1 MWWLSHEIQPGRPRR
16 APAAVV
22 ALAAICG
29 IAMDFFTSLPLT
41 IWWFVLLGVL
51 ALRWRCLRE
60 PRAATVALGL
70 GWAAV
75 FAAWHHVSRE
85 VAPPETEQLLAESA
99 SVPLQLEVRVI
110 HPSWQTQ
117 RAWSIH
123 PATIAVVD
131 EVHVIA
137 GSQNRLPL
145 PARLRL
151 VIEGGFMELPA
162 GTVLRLV
169 GRLSTPAPAAN
180 PGGFDFRE
188 WLRRQGIVGLL
199 RVEIKDAVE
208 VVEFRPTLWER
219 LRNQRYELRKHAVQA
234 LERSLDSPTA
244 RVAEALLLGSRQQ
257 MPEELR
263 EAFQESG
270 TLHVLAISGVNV
282 GVIWLG
288 LMRLC
293 RLLGW
298 SQRTTSLIVMSSL
311 VAYAWLTDANP
322 PIVRAVIMVLAFQAA
337 ELMNR
342 QIGLLQSL
350 SLAVCVVL
358 VSNPQDLFNPG
369 AQLSFLSVAALTT
382 ATRLW
387 AVWDHEDETMSRWGR
402 WVWNSFLQA
411 NLATGLVWVSTLPLV
426 LWRYHLISFVGFV
439 LNVFLG
445 PLVCVLLW
453 SGYLWLLCVPFSSW
467 LSELPLRVFGGLLW
481 MLIKI
486 TQGAA
491 EWRCSHV
498 YVAGPSAIW
507 VAGYYMLLAGLAV
520 LPRSAWWRGCF
531 HAWLMW
537 INLGL
542 AWSLWWPKA
551 PAGLTCEILAV
562 GHGLAVVT
570 HCPNRRTLVYDTG
583 SLIGPEVAA
592 EAVCGSIW
600 RHGQRR
606 VDVLVASHADADHVN
621 GVSAVADRLST
632 GMLLVHRTFLDL
644 SQSLVTEVIEGWSRA
659 GGSCRLIAAG
669 DQIVLDPQVT
679 IEVWHPPAA
688 FRGKR
693 DNANSLVLSIRYA
706 GRSILLTGD
715 LEQDGLAALLSLPR
729 RPADVLVAPHH
740 GAKSANPPALAAW
753 VNPAWVVVSAGDRA
767 AAQRLSE
774 VYPEPAQRLNTAI
787 CGMVR
792 CVIRPDGTMKISTYR
807 SAD

>member
-29 IAMDFFTSLPLT
+29 IATDALTSPPLT
-41 IWWFVLLGVL
+41 IWWLLLLGVL
-51 ALRWRCLRE
+51 ALRWLCLKE
-60 PRAATVALGL
+60 PRAAIIALGL

-85 VAPPETEQLLAESA
+85 IAPPETEQFLAEST
-99 SVPLQLEVRVI
+99 SLPWQLEVRVI

-117 RAWSIH
+117 RAWSVH

-131 EVHVIA
+131 QVHVIA
-137 GSQNRLPL
+137 GSQKRQPL
-145 PARLRL
+145 AGRWRL
-151 VIEGGFMELPA
+151 VIEGGFVELPA

-169 GRLSTPAPAAN
+169 GRLSPPAPAAN

-199 RVEIKDAVE
+199 RVEIKEAVE
-208 VVEFRPTLWER
+208 VVEFQPTLWER
-219 LRNQRYELRKHAVQA
+219 LRNQRHELRKHAVQA
-234 LERSLDSPTA
+234 LERALDSPTA

-257 MPEELR
+257 MPEDLR
-263 EAFQESG
+263 EAFVESG

-298 SQRTTSLIVMSSL
+298 SLRTTSLIVMSSL
-311 VAYAWLTDANP
+311 VTYAWLTDANP
-322 PIVRAVIMVLAFQAA
+322 PIVRAVTMVLAFQAA
-337 ELMNR
+337 ELLNR
-342 QIGLLQSL
+342 HIGPLQGL
-350 SLAVCVVL
+350 SLAICVVL
-358 VSNPQDLFNPG
+358 AGNPQDLFNPG
-369 AQLSFLSVAALTT
+369 AQFSFLSVAALTA
-382 ATRLW
+382 ATRLGAIW
-387 AVWDHEDETMSRWGR
+387 ERTDETTSRWGR
-402 WVWNSFLQA
+402 WVWNNFLQA
-411 NLATGLVWVSTLPLV
+411 NLATGLVWVATLPLV
-426 LWRYHLISFVGFV
+426 LWRYHLVSFVGFV
-439 LNVFLG
+439 LNVLLG

-467 LSELPLRVFGGLLW
+467 LSELPLRVFACLLW
-481 MLIKI
+481 MLIQI

-491 EWRCSHV
+491 EWQCSHL
-498 YVAGPSAIW
+498 YVAGPPAMW
-507 VAGYYMLLAGLAV
+507 VGGYYVLLAGLAV
-520 LPRSAWWRGCF
+520 LSPSAWWRRCF
-531 HAWLMW
+531 HAWLIW

-570 HCPNRRTLVYDTG
+570 HCPNRSTLVYDAG

-621 GVSAVADRLST
+621 GVSVVADRLSAGT
-632 GMLLVHRTFLDL
+632 LLVHRTFLDF
-644 SQSLVTEVIEGWSRA
+644 SQNLVTEVVEEWSRA
-659 GGSCRLIAAG
+659 GGRCRLIAAG
-669 DQIVLDPQVT
+669 DRIVLDPQVT

-688 FRGKR
+688 FRGNR
-693 DNANSLVLSIRYA
+693 DNANSLVLCIRYA

-729 RPADVLVAPHH
+729 SPADVLVAPHH

-774 VYPEPAQRLNTAI
+774 VYPPPTQRLNTAV

-792 CVIRPDGTMKISTYR
+792 CVIQPDGTMSISTYR